1 MIRVKL
7 EDTYEEYRQEA
18 LGSWRASGR
27 SAAKVAAE
35 LGIRPLT
42 TTERHGILPTEPLNF
57 LSPCCIGK
65 HMKIP
70 AVVLVAFL
78 LGLPVLVTCQSNAL
92 SAEVAAP
99 ATPAAVKGILA
110 ARRFTL
116 ATPYQYTWSKDRRMV
131 ATGTLV
137 VLEVDPAYVIP
148 RDTLEP
154 VLFAGN
160 VAVHRLNHGDKS
172 GRVIGIVPGDLDLGT
187 ASIWFGTPQLPER
200 LTPALIESE
209 RALAEKAGVRAFGE
223 AKIAAVTQPPVAA
236 QDLSSLLRTTVAE
249 LVLQYSP
256 QEKAL
261 VESWQLP
268 TAKAPAPRKPN

>member
-1 MIRVKL
+1 
-7 EDTYEEYRQEA
+7 
-18 LGSWRASGR
+18 
-27 SAAKVAAE
+27 
-35 LGIRPLT
+35 
-42 TTERHGILPTEPLNF
+42 
-57 LSPCCIGK
+57 
-65 HMKIP
+65 MKSP
-70 AVVLVAFL
+70 AVALAAFL
-78 LGLPVLVTCQSNAL
+78 LGLPVLGIFRANAL
-92 SAEVAAP
+92 SAEAAAP

-116 ATPYQYTWSKDRRMV
+116 GTPYQYTWSKDPRMV

-172 GRVIGIVPGDLDLGT
+172 GRVIGIVPDAVDLGT
-187 ASIWFGTPQLPER
+187 APIWFGTPQLPER
-200 LTPALIESE
+200 LTPGLIESE
-209 RALAEKAGVRAFGE
+209 RTLAEKAGVRPFGS
-223 AKIAAVTQPPVAA
+223 AKIAAVTLPPVAA
-236 QDLSSLLRTTVAE
+236 KDLASLLRTTGAE

-261 VESWQLP
+261 ADSWRLP
-268 TAKAPAPRKPN
+268 VAKVPPKKKAR